1 MNFDKEELKGWEYH
15 VNRYSILAGSPGKD
29 STKNLNKSKNTLK
42 KLDRKRKKISSNLFN
57 DKYCKNMTGSKNL
70 TSDYDLTLFLKTT
83 DTDILDKFIGIIN
96 HYQNNNIDL
105 SKIFDMNIYFSE
117 LLCDKL
123 NPKINN
129 YFYLRKIESLK
140 CGHKHLFINLNKDLY
155 LIQLQFVMLKYI
167 QNNLPTNKLKYNFS
181 KTKRMNKSLTN
192 IKDNNIST
200 LYNLQCNKVKE
211 FHEIFKKLNNECEIK
226 NQKIDY
232 TDICKYMTLLCESR
246 YYSIEGYYC
255 QSTMN
260 VVVYNLTLGVNLL
273 LNKYDHYLSITENWF
288 DLYSHLEGNYDYIN
302 LLKYSK
308 YLYRIYYSWNELVKL
323 KVKNKYM
330 KNSEIKNK
338 LKSLKFLIK
347 NRSDIQNID
356 KYKSKL
362 DYVYTSDIT
371 KDKLLNIM
379 INQINS
385 FIFKTRTQKRR
396 K

>member
-1 MNFDKEELKGWEYH
+1 
-15 VNRYSILAGSPGKD
+15 
-29 STKNLNKSKNTLK
+29 
-42 KLDRKRKKISSNLFN
+42 
-57 DKYCKNMTGSKNL
+57 
-70 TSDYDLTLFLKTT
+70 
-83 DTDILDKFIGIIN
+83 
-96 HYQNNNIDL
+96 
-105 SKIFDMNIYFSE
+105 
-117 LLCDKL
+117 
-123 NPKINN
+123 
-129 YFYLRKIESLK
+129 
-140 CGHKHLFINLNKDLY
+140 
-155 LIQLQFVMLKYI
+155 MLKYI